1 MDASKKMD
9 ASKVFF
15 TGTVQDVKVTDSGT
29 LFIKIE
35 TLIHEN
41 YPPLKYV
48 VRVKREIADSIRVQP
63 GDFVDVFDGTLYR
76 VASEETIMVSV
87 TEDSRIHVCAK
98 DDGYIDAASELL

>member
-1 MDASKKMD
+1 MD

-35 TLIHEN
+35 TLVYEN

-48 VRVKREIADSIRVQP
+48 VRVKREFADSIRVQP
-63 GDFVDVFDGTLYR
+63 GDFVDVINGMLYR